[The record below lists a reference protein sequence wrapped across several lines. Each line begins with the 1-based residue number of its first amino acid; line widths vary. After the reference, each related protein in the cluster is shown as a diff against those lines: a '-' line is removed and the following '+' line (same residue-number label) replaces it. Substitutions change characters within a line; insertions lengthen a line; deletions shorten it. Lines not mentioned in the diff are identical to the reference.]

1 MRKYLTVLGL
11 AGLIIMACGT
21 KEIASN
27 EYFGLL
33 PGIAL
38 NWKEETNALSE
49 ELDNCTDM
57 DKSFTLQRE
66 IELLEQDTDD
76 EVAEYWASNPS
87 LPDIP
92 FELATDYQ
100 FVIENIR
107 VYQPWSDHHG
117 ICFIANVT
125 ITEDIMNQWGN
136 PSGTIFAYIKGVD
149 AGSNLLNSYHS
160 YGKLRCTE
168 GPFVTGM
175 EIEMIGSLNYPGAL
189 LDFDKLIL
197 VSEEEYDA
205 KY

>member
-1 MRKYLTVLGL
+1 MRKYLTVFGL
-11 AGLIIMACGT
+11 AGFVIMACGT

-38 NWKEETNALSE
+38 NWQIETYALNE
-49 ELDNCTDM
+49 ELDSCTDR

-66 IELLEQDTDD
+66 IEMLEQETDD

-92 FELATDYQ
+92 FELATDYP

-107 VYQPWSDHHG
+107 VYQPRSDHHG
-117 ICFIANVT
+117 ICFKANVT
-125 ITEDIMNQWGN
+125 ITEDILNEWGN
-136 PSGTIFAYIKGVD
+136 PSGTVFAYIKAVD
-149 AGSNLLNSYHS
+149 AEDNLLNSYHS

-175 EIEMIGSLNYPGAL
+175 EVEMTCFLNYPGAL